1 MGIYSDD
8 AKIRILNE
16 QEKAERVKN
25 SYCTCKFFGGDEI
38 VVVAK
43 DDSEAERFEKLLVAD
58 YSRLEKKY
66 SEKSIKEHGIER
78 IEYDG
83 NDFTLIKEG
92 NDCGPECEKKED
104 AKNADD
110 VGKDAKDNEK
120 GKITENFT
128 DMLDD

>member
-1 MGIYSDD
+1 MGVYSDN
-8 AKIRILNE
+8 AKIKILNE

-25 SYCTCKFFGGDEI
+25 SYCTNKFFGGAEI

-43 DDSEAERFEKLLVAD
+43 DDSEAEKYEKLLIAD

-66 SEKSIKEHGIER
+66 SERQIKEHGIER

-92 NDCGPECEKKED
+92 KDCGPECADKED
-104 AKNADD
+104 AKPAKE
-110 VGKDAKDNEK
+110 VIKDAREK
-120 GKITENFT
+120 VAENFT
-128 DMLDD
+128 DLLD

>member
-8 AKIRILNE
+8 AKIKILNE

-25 SYCTCKFFGGDEI
+25 SYCTCKFYGGAEI

-58 YSRLEKKY
+58 FSRLKQKY
-66 SEKSIKEHGIER
+66 SENSVKEHGVER

-83 NDFTLIKEG
+83 DDFTLIKEG

-104 AKNADD
+104 AKKADE
-110 VGKDAKDNEK
+110 VGKAAKDNEK

>member
-1 MGIYSDD
+1 MGIYSDN
-8 AKIRILNE
+8 ARIKVLNE

-25 SYCTCKFFGGDEI
+25 SYCTCKFYGGAEI

-43 DDSEAERFEKLLVAD
+43 NDSEAERFEKLLVAD

-66 SEKSIKEHGIER
+66 SENQIKEHGIER

-92 NDCGPECEKKED
+92 KDCGPECASKED
-104 AKNADD
+104 SKSADD
-110 VGKDAKDNEK
+110 IAKRAKENDK
-120 GKITENFT
+120 GIIENFT
-128 DMLDD
+128 DLLDE